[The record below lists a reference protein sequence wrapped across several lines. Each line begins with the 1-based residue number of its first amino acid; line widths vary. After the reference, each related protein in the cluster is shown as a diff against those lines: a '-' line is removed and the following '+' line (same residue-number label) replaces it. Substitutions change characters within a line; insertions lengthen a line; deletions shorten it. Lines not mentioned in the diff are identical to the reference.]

1 MIQDICLIIIAAAL
15 SILAF
20 IHVPVLLQLRRT
32 ALEVEKVIEAVRM
45 QVVPLSHDLAIL
57 SQEVNRILASV
68 HRQIESVEEGVDTFR
83 DTALRLR
90 RLEEDFLQKVEK
102 PLLDATTVIRGV
114 LEGVQLVK
122 RLFHR

>member
-114 LEGVQLVK
+114 LEGVQLVR

>member
-32 ALEVEKVIEAVRM
+32 ALEVEKVIEAVQM
-45 QVVPLSHDLAIL
+45 QVAPLSHDLAIL

-68 HRQIESVEEGVDTFR
+68 HRQIESVEKGVDTFR

-90 RLEEDFLQKVEK
+90 RLEDDFLQKVEK

-114 LEGVQLVK
+114 LEGIQLVK

>member
-15 SILAF
+15 SIRAF
-20 IHVPVLLQLRRT
+20 IHVPMLLQFRRT
-32 ALEVEKVIEAVRM
+32 ALEVEKAIEAVRM
-45 QVVPLSHDLAIL
+45 QVAPLSHDLAII

-68 HRQIESVEEGVDTFR
+68 HRQVESVGEGVDTFR

-114 LEGVQLVK
+114 LEGIHLVK
-122 RLFHR
+122 RLFTR

>member
-90 RLEEDFLQKVEK
+90 RLEEEFLQKVEK

-114 LEGVQLVK
+114 LEGVQLVR